1 MNHLLLTATAIVAL
15 VAGILVALGTVLGR
29 MLVQW
34 NWPVLTDV
42 HKISE
47 KTVVLDSNPLTR
59 FAGVY
64 GLRTRTGH
72 ARVGSVIADDGKRVT
87 RAVEAVHGDI
97 LSARRAAFDGDFHAL
112 PQEVGE
118 VSDIVIPTPVGPAP
132 AWLFE
137 GAASDLWIIHVHGF
151 LADRNNVLRTVAA
164 LQGLPATQL
173 VVSYRGD
180 GEGPQVVGN
189 ATRLGLDE
197 WEDVDAALRYAR
209 DHGAEQIIMVGWSM
223 GAAISLLI
231 GERSALRSLII
242 GQVFVSPATDWVATM
257 QTSAQRMR
265 IPFPQALARYAAWF
279 LRNPLLS
286 RLTGLGA
293 PIDFAELNWTK
304 PGRVHVPT
312 LAIHSTGDL
321 TIPITATR
329 RFVNGN
335 AKLASLHEAT
345 RAPHT
350 WEFNVDVDG
359 IGSVARSWVSSL
371 LQRTSAPAGPHTPGK

>member
-1 MNHLLLTATAIVAL
+1 MPSRRRWARYPTSPSRRLSDPRPHGCSRAL
-15 VAGILVALGTVLGR
+15 
-29 MLVQW
+29 
-34 NWPVLTDV
+34 
-42 HKISE
+42 
-47 KTVVLDSNPLTR
+47 
-59 FAGVY
+59 
-64 GLRTRTGH
+64 
-72 ARVGSVIADDGKRVT
+72 
-87 RAVEAVHGDI
+87 
-97 LSARRAAFDGDFHAL
+97 RRIF
-112 PQEVGE
+112 
-118 VSDIVIPTPVGPAP
+118 
-132 AWLFE
+132 
-137 GAASDLWIIHVHGF
+137 WIIHVHGF

-209 DHGAEQIIMVGWSM
+209 DHGAERIVMVGWSM

-231 GERSALRSLII
+231 GERSALRSLIV
-242 GQVFVSPATDWVATM
+242 GQLFVSPATDWVATM

-286 RLTGLGA
+286 RLTGLRA
-293 PIDFAELNWTK
+293 PIDFAELNWTT

-335 AKLASLHEAT
+335 TDLASLHEAT

-371 LQRTSAPAGPHTPGK
+371 MQRTSAPGR